1 MIEWMLKSISR
12 DRVTP
17 RLSKNMF
24 IVKIACF
31 IVKIFALKVEV
42 FTEIS
47 TKKQQII
54 IWDFDGFQSKF
65 DDNSKKIYKL

>member
-1 MIEWMLKSISR
+1 MIEQIFKSISR

-24 IVKIACF
+24 IVEIVCF
-31 IVKIFALKVEV
+31 LVEIFALKVDG

-47 TKKQQII
+47 TKKQQI
-54 IWDFDGFQSKF
+54 
-65 DDNSKKIYKL
+65 

>member
-1 MIEWMLKSISR
+1 MIERMLKSISR

-24 IVKIACF
+24 IVEIACF
-31 IVKIFALKVEV
+31 IAEIFALKVDG

-47 TKKQQII
+47 TKKQQI
-54 IWDFDGFQSKF
+54 
-65 DDNSKKIYKL
+65 

>member
-1 MIEWMLKSISR
+1 MFKSMSR

-17 RLSKNMF
+17 RLSENIF
-24 IVKIACF
+24 IVEIACF
-31 IVKIFALKVEV
+31 LDEIFALKVDV

-47 TKKQQII
+47 TKKQQ

-65 DDNSKKIYKL
+65 DDI